1 MVFFIST
8 GAEEAQSPSKSKGN
22 KNQVF
27 TVLFSFNDMACFLMG
42 SLEEYHCTGC
52 EKLTVLNV
60 LDAYRNSLDFIVA
73 VVAVV
78 AVVAL
83 LSDTWQSSLQVTEKG
98 SSYAHSTIC
107 KECLL

>member
-52 EKLTVLNV
+52 EKLTILDV
-60 LDAYRNSLDFIVA
+60 LDAHRNSLDF

-107 KECLL
+107 KERLL